1 MTTYVAL
8 LRGINVGGHTAVNM
22 AMLKESFAGLGFKNI
37 KTYINSG
44 NVIFRS
50 EFTDQVKLEAQ
61 IEKTIEDNFNLPVKV
76 LVRSFSQF
84 EKLINSIPK
93 SWNDSK
99 DVRYNVIFLSSK
111 IDSLGLLKELHP
123 KQEIEELHYHPGV
136 LFWSAK
142 TTDLTKTSMLKINK
156 MAIYKEM
163 TVRNINTTHKIFE
176 IMNETNTL
184 AN

>member
-1 MTTYVAL
+1 MTTNVAL

-22 AMLKESFAGLGFKNI
+22 AKLKKCFEGLGFKNI
-37 KTYINSG
+37 NTYINSG

-50 EFTDQVKLEAQ
+50 EFTDEVKHEAQ
-61 IEKTIEDNFNLPVKV
+61 IEKTIEDNFNLTVKV
-76 LVRSFSQF
+76 LVRSFCQF
-84 EKLINSIPK
+84 EELIKSIPK
-93 SWNDSK
+93 SWNGNK

-123 KQEIEELHYHPGV
+123 KPEIEELHYHPGV

-142 TTDLTKTSMLKINK
+142 TSDLTKTGMLKINK

-163 TVRNINTTHKIFE
+163 TVRNINTIRKIYE

-184 AN
+184 PN